1 MSKFSKNSELAI
13 SIRDQEIAVLQKEN
27 EELCSK
33 LNSLKHEKFS
43 NSQISEKFS
52 NKWKIAKLQNSQ
64 ISERLQ
70 SLGKIFKRL
79 TVWQLWD
86 ILYLT
91 ANASFVFQCLK
102 SSMKR
107 QAV

>member
-27 EELCSK
+27 EELCCK
-33 LNSLKHEKFS
+33 LNSLKHE
-43 NSQISEKFS
+43 
-52 NKWKIAKLQNSQ
+52 NSQ